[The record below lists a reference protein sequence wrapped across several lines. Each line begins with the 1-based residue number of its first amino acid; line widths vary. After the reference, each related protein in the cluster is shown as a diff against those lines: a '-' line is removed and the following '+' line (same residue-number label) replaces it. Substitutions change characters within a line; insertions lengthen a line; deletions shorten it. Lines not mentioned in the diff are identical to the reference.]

1 MMMRVAFL
9 VVTLTASLCMPVHAD
24 EGNHRFTVALP
35 ADRPDATRTHLV
47 LEGVTLPG
55 NRPLKLRVTTVTE
68 TQQTVVLGSA
78 GIVAERRTRSEPR
91 RLPIFRIDV
100 TESLKALP
108 KRRESTQHLT
118 IDIQAVDGRNAPLTD
133 VDWSAENVRLETHHP

>member
-9 VVTLTASLCMPVHAD
+9 VVTLIASLCMPVHAD

-35 ADRPDATRTHLV
+35 ADRPDATRIHLV

-68 TQQTVVLGSA
+68 AQQTVVLGSA
-78 GIVAERRTRSEPR
+78 GIVAGTANHVGATTPANLSHRRDATLEGA
-91 RLPIFRIDV
+91 
-100 TESLKALP
+100 TEAL
-108 KRRESTQHLT
+108 
-118 IDIQAVDGRNAPLTD
+118 
-133 VDWSAENVRLETHHP
+133 

>member
-1 MMMRVAFL
+1 
-9 VVTLTASLCMPVHAD
+9 MPVHAD

-35 ADRPDATRTHLV
+35 ADRPDATRIHLV

-78 GIVAERRTRSEPR
+78 GHGAERRTRSGPPR
-91 RLPIFRIDV
+91 RPKISNEV
-100 TESLKALP
+100 TQSQKARP

-133 VDWSAENVRLETHHP
+133 VDWSAENGRRDTHHP